1 MIFNLPK
8 KYNVFRRLK
17 FKLYMHK
24 GLTKVPSEN
33 SVVSD
38 LFPIRPLD
46 EWTTDFELLNLG
58 RLALGISDSRS
69 NLPVLVYFFDRFGMV
84 TGKRELFQNDFSRM
98 TIRISD
104 YVKDELVNS
113 SSFSVFHQ
121 LPTGSLNLGG
131 SFLAER
137 GYCGYGLK
145 GSQMKGYVHGN
156 LDALAYKNGK
166 ISPIGNLG
174 LFSRDYFVQHP
185 FIGPAKYELV
195 LTNPTNQRVKIT
207 PYFQEKKGHWK
218 KRDAVSLNPLGTH
231 TFQLILEVDEKML
244 LKFKSRLYL
253 CRPVIFRV
261 NQGAM
266 DVFHG

>member
-1 MIFNLPK
+1 MNLKLPRN
-8 KYNVFRRLK
+8 YGIHRRLK
-17 FKLYMHK
+17 FKFYVPK
-24 GLTKVPSEN
+24 GLTKKPSEN

-38 LFPIRPLD
+38 LFPIQPVG

-58 RLALGISDSRS
+58 ELALGISGSRK
-69 NLPVLVYFFDRFGMV
+69 NTPVLVYFFDRFGIV
-84 TGKRELFQNDFSRM
+84 IGKREVFQDDFARL

-104 YVKDELVNS
+104 YLKDELVNS

-121 LPTGSLNLGG
+121 YQTEALNLNG

-145 GSQMKGYVHGN
+145 GSHMKGYVHGN
-156 LDALAYKNGK
+156 LDALAYKDGE
-166 ISPIGNLG
+166 ISPIGNAG
-174 LFSRDYFVQHP
+174 LFRREYIVQHL
-185 FIGPAKYELV
+185 FLGPAKYDLV
-195 LTNPTNQRVKIT
+195 LTNPTNQKVKIT
-207 PYFQEKKGHWK
+207 PYFQKRKGHWK
-218 KRDAVSLNPLGTH
+218 KQDVISLNPLGTH
-231 TFQLILEVDEKML
+231 SIHLTLKSEEQIL
-244 LKFKSRLYL
+244 LKFRSRLYL